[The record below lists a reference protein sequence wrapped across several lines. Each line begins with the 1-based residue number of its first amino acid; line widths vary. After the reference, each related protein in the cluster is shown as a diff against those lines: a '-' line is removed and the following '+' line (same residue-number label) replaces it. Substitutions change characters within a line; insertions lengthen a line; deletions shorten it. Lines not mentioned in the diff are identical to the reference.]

1 MTLAFSM
8 YVILWLLLVGYLVV
22 IFLTIGYLLLQNR
35 PPEQTSTW
43 ALTIFF
49 VPVIGLFL
57 YYNFGRNYRKNKIFS
72 RKALFD
78 LKQLQKFS
86 YEQRIDV
93 DHADFEGHG
102 SIDRKKSIIKLLLN
116 NSKSILTM
124 DNNVGLLNNGEETF
138 DSIVEELNKAQD
150 HIHFEFYIFQ
160 EDQIG
165 STIRDILLEKALNG
179 VKVRFMYDGL
189 GSMDLSNDFIDKM
202 TKAGVEVYPFSP
214 VRFPYFANYINYRNH
229 RKIIVI
235 DGKVGYVGGINIA
248 DRYKY
253 GHSELGSWRDTH
265 LRLEGSSVHSLQ
277 AVFLNDWHYVSNK
290 EVTDDKYFPYHPTSE
305 QVPVQ
310 ITSSG
315 PDSDWESIMQAY
327 FKAITTAD
335 KSVAIITPYFMPP
348 TSIIT
353 ALKTAALSEVD
364 VKLILPAN
372 SDVPFLLYSSF
383 SFVEELLEAGV
394 RIFLYQNGFNHSKV
408 IIVDDV
414 IASVGSAN
422 LDRRSFEKNL
432 EINALIYNKAFACE
446 LREKFEEDL
455 KHSKEIDLTTF
466 SQRPL
471 KRRLAES
478 VTRVFSQI
486 M

>member
-1 MTLAFSM
+1 MAI
-8 YVILWLLLVGYLVV
+8 ILWILLVVYLLV
-22 IFLTIGYLLLQNR
+22 IFITIGYLLLQNR

-49 VPVIGLFL
+49 IPIIGLFL
-57 YYNFGRNYRKNKIFS
+57 YYNFGRNYRKNKVFS

-78 LKQLQKFS
+78 QQQLHKFS
-86 YEQRIDV
+86 YEQRMDV

-124 DNNVGLLNNGEETF
+124 DNNVALLSNGEETF
-138 DSIVEELNKAQD
+138 NSIVQELKEAQD
-150 HIHFEFYIFQ
+150 HIHFEFYIFL
-160 EDQIG
+160 EDNIG
-165 STIRDILLEKALNG
+165 SVIRNILLEKARKG

-189 GSMDLSNDFIDKM
+189 GSMDLSKDFISRM
-202 TKAGVEVYPFSP
+202 EEAGAEVYAFSP

-248 DRYKY
+248 DRYKD
-253 GHSELGSWRDTH
+253 GHSALGIWRDTH

-290 EVTDDKYFPYHPTSE
+290 EVTDDQYFPYHPMAE
-305 QVPVQ
+305 KVPVQ

-327 FKAITTAD
+327 FKAITTAND
-335 KSVAIITPYFMPP
+335 SVAIITPYFMPP

-353 ALKTAALSEVD
+353 ALKTAALSGVD
-364 VKLILPAN
+364 VKVILPAM

-383 SFVEELLEAGV
+383 SFVQELLEAGV
-394 RIFLYQNGFNHSKV
+394 AVFLYQNGFNHSKI

-432 EINALIYNKAFACE
+432 EINAMIYNKEFARE

-455 KHSKEIDLTTF
+455 ANSEEVNLATF
-466 SQRPL
+466 SQRSL
-471 KRRLAES
+471 STRLTES
-478 VTRVFSQI
+478 IARVFSQI